1 MSVQRNKREAKL
13 LRSIWSVLAVCLATV
28 FMVAGPQSV
37 ERPFRG
43 VTHITRAETNPRNV
57 VMHIVTIDLRQP
69 GIRVKVSPPAGA
81 RETVRETTLSFL
93 NREHAQ
99 VAVNAHFFLPFPS
112 TDLNAEVIGLAASEG
127 KVYSQCERPV
137 QSYAIVANAA
147 AINFDREN
155 QASVVRCSVET
166 ASLWNTLTGSAQI
179 ITEGFVTVPLY
190 KDADHPDGLLT
201 ANSEYSNARSWYD
214 LPRAR
219 TAIGL
224 TRDNA
229 RLVLFTVQAG
239 AGETSGMS
247 VGEVANVLLKDYS
260 VYNALN
266 LDGGGS
272 TSLAIDGKLVT
283 SGSRE
288 VASSLAVFAERAQ
301 SADR

>member
-1 MSVQRNKREAKL
+1 MTVQRNKRLAKL
-13 LRSIWSVLAVCLATV
+13 LSASVCSVLAVCVATV
-28 FMVAGPQSV
+28 FIVASPQNA

-43 VTHITRAETNPRNV
+43 VTHITRTETSPRNL

-69 GIRVKVSPPAGA
+69 GIHLKVSPPGGT

-99 VAVNAHFFLPFPS
+99 VAVNGHFFLPFPS
-112 TDLNAEVIGLAASEG
+112 TDVNAEVIGLAASEG
-127 KVYSQCERPV
+127 NVYSKCERPV
-137 QSYAIVANAA
+137 QSYAIVANVA
-147 AINFDREN
+147 AINFDRDN
-155 QASVVRCSVET
+155 HASIVHCDAEPT
-166 ASLWNTLTGSAQI
+166 ALWNTLAGSAQI
-179 ITEGFVTVPLY
+179 ITDGVVTVPAY

-201 ANSEYSNARSWYD
+201 ANSDYSNTRSWYD

-229 RLVLFTVQAG
+229 TLVLFTVQAG
-239 AGETSGMS
+239 TGGETSGMS
-247 VGEVANVLLKDYS
+247 VREVAGILLKEYS

-272 TSLAIDGKLVT
+272 TSLAIDGKLIT

-288 VASSLAVFAERAQ
+288 VASSFAVFAERAE
-301 SADR
+301 R